1 MQKALPTAVV
11 IGGGLG
17 GISAAISLAQKG
29 YEVSLF
35 EQNNHFGGKLNRKE
49 QDGFGFDLGPSI
61 LTMPDIFEQLF
72 KNSGKK
78 MEEYIPT
85 TRLNLEWRSF
95 FSDGTV
101 IDLYGD
107 LEEMEAKN
115 SALNKEDMNEYR
127 DFLDYAN
134 KLFEATKEG
143 YFAEGLDTTMEMIR
157 HHGVFS
163 SLKDF
168 DYFSTMHEGIS
179 KRISHPKLQNI
190 LDYFSK
196 YVGSSPYDAPAILNM
211 IIAMQHQ
218 LGAWYVP
225 GGMHLIAEGLVTLAK
240 EIGVKLYL
248 NTQATKLD
256 TDENQ
261 NVTAAVFSDGSKVEA
276 DVFVSNMEVIPA
288 YHYLLN
294 EDEKYLDKLEDK
306 FEPAASGFV
315 LHLGVNKQYPQLSH
329 HNFFFSDDPKTNYDQ
344 VYHQDELPVDP
355 TIYLV
360 NVNKTDP
367 TQAPVGYEN
376 IKILPH
382 IPYISE
388 KPFTHEEY
396 SEFRERLLIKLEKMG
411 LEGIRKHIVTE
422 NLWTPEDIQE
432 AYSSHCGAIYGAV
445 SDKKKNHGFKHP
457 KYSKRYNNLYFVGGT
472 VNPGGGMPMVTLSG
486 QQVADKIL
494 EKE

>member
-1 MQKALPTAVV
+1 
-11 IGGGLG
+11 
-17 GISAAISLAQKG
+17 
-29 YEVSLF
+29 
-35 EQNNHFGGKLNRKE
+35 
-49 QDGFGFDLGPSI
+49 
-61 LTMPDIFEQLF
+61 
-72 KNSGKK
+72 
-78 MEEYIPT
+78 MEGYIPT
-85 TRLNLEWRSF
+85 SRLNLEWRSF

-107 LEEMEAKN
+107 LDEMEAKN
-115 SALNKEDMNEYR
+115 PALNKQDMSEYR

-134 KLFEATKEG
+134 KLFEATKES
-143 YFAEGLDTTMEMIR
+143 YFAEGLDTTLEMIR
-157 HHGVFS
+157 HQGVFS

-179 KRISHPKLQNI
+179 KRVNHPKLQNI

-211 IIAMQHQ
+211 IISMQHQ
-218 LGAWYVP
+218 LGVWYVP
-225 GGMHLIAEGLVTLAK
+225 GGMHLIAEGLTQLAK

-248 NTQATKLD
+248 NSKVTKLI
-256 TDENQ
+256 TDEKES
-261 NVTAAVFSDGSKVEA
+261 VTTAVFSDGSEVEA
-276 DVFVSNMEVIPA
+276 DVFISNMEVIPT
-288 YHYLLN
+288 YNYLLG
-294 EDEKYLDKLEDK
+294 EDKKYLNKLEDK

-315 LHLGVNKQYPQLSH
+315 LHLGVSKEYPQLSH
-329 HNFFFSDDPKTNYDQ
+329 HNFFFSEDPKKNYEQ
-344 VYHQDELPVDP
+344 VYHRGELPDDP

-360 NVNKTDP
+360 NVNKTDSS
-367 TQAPVGYEN
+367 QAPSGYEN

-388 KPFTHEEY
+388 KPFHKEY
-396 SEFRERLLIKLEKMG
+396 SEFRETVLNKLEKMG

-432 AYSSHCGAIYGAV
+432 AYSSHRGAIYGTV

-486 QQVADKIL
+486 QQVVDKIL
-494 EKE
+494 END